1 MAARVNNKFFSYL
14 DDIAA
19 KVEEVCQ
26 NPYVRAAL
34 ATKLCIRFWPE
45 LSRVQAEIVVD
56 EWAKSYNAA
65 TAPEEY
71 DQQSIPA

>member
-1 MAARVNNKFFSYL
+1 MTARVDNKFLSYL

-26 NPYVRAAL
+26 NPCVRAAM

-45 LSRVQAEIVVD
+45 LSRVQAELVVD
-56 EWAKSYNAA
+56 AWTRSYNAA
-65 TAPEEY
+65 TAAEEY
-71 DQQSIPA
+71 EEQSIPA

>member
-1 MAARVNNKFFSYL
+1 MTTRVNDKFFSYL

-26 NPYVRAAL
+26 NPHVRAAL
-34 ATKLCIRFWPE
+34 ATKLCIHFWPE

-56 EWAKSYNAA
+56 EWARSCGAA
-65 TAPEEY
+65 TATEEY
-71 DQQSIPA
+71 NQQSIPA

>member
-1 MAARVNNKFFSYL
+1 MKARVNTRFFSYL

-26 NPYVRAAL
+26 DPNVRAAM
-34 ATKLCIRFWPE
+34 ATKLCVHFWPE

-56 EWAKSYNAA
+56 AWTRSYD
-65 TAPEEY
+65 TAPPTEEY
-71 DQQSIPA
+71 DPQSIPP

>member
-19 KVEEVCQ
+19 KVKEVCQ

-56 EWAKSYNAA
+56 KWARSYDAA
-65 TAPEEY
+65 TATEEY